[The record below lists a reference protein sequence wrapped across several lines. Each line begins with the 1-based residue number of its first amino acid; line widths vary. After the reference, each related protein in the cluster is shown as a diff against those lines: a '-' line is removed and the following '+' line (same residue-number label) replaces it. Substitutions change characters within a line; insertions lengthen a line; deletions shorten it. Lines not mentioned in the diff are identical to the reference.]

1 MTYEDFVNGRREF
14 IPRADFDYK
23 WPQRF
28 MPNTY
33 DDAVLAGATEYDRQM
48 QNWLDAPLD
57 VLNDDETISL
67 QDLEELE
74 TPTDFVTAGFAE
86 ETAVDTFI
94 NMNGDTRYVTSI

>member
-1 MTYEDFVNGRREF
+1 MHAHHAARYVAHGGGDAGVNVG
-14 IPRADFDYK
+14 
-23 WPQRF
+23 QRK
-28 MPNTY
+28 
-33 DDAVLAGATEYDRQM
+33 VQQV